1 MKIFLVAG
9 KAGSGKADVARYI
22 KEYYIY
28 KLEDSVITEY
38 SKYIKLFAKELT
50 DWDGQATTKPRKY
63 LQKTGAELRKM
74 DPNYFTRRMIEDIDF
89 YKNHVQN
96 VIIDDV
102 RMPQEIKAI
111 YDSYDE
117 VYSMYIV
124 NQFSKSKL
132 SIEEQTDITETALE
146 DYHNFDITIINDDEK
161 TLKDKVFKF
170 LEGIEK

>member
-50 DWDGQATTKPRKY
+50 DWDGQALTKPRRY
-63 LQKTGAELRKM
+63 LQQTGAELRKM

-96 VIIDDV
+96 IIIDDV
-102 RMPQEIKAI
+102 RMPQEIKAM

-132 SIEEQTDITETALE
+132 TIEEQTDITETALE
-146 DYHNFDITIINDDEK
+146 DCQNFDITIINDDEK

-170 LEGIEK
+170 LERIEK